1 MSRTARAGWGR
12 RAAGTPARAETSEHL
27 LSNWVKWDE
36 GGWERGKKTKP
47 KTTAF
52 KQLLFTICT
61 EPGGQSIPVQR
72 PPRGRV
78 RHGHTHNRDRW
89 PPLPVLPWPGSGER
103 VGAARL
109 LQGRGRASARGEPL
123 RGWGSRGPESPC
135 PRALGSSRERGSASS
150 RAWCPQPRHGAG
162 GGNWHDPKCLW
173 QSLSVL
179 VPRRALPAAWGSRF
193 KSRRWMRRAA
203 AALSPPAPSGT
214 RCPRVRGAL
223 AGVVGGR
230 VTAQETNL
238 KASGRSG
245 PCKALG
251 RNAGSRLSDVR
262 SPQLCARLPPATPSP
277 SHPGG
282 HRGQRPPRWGQ
293 EQPPPPPTHCSGR
306 RPHAATE
313 LRVLSGV
320 G

>member
-1 MSRTARAGWGR
+1 MGG
-12 RAAGTPARAETSEHL
+12 
-27 LSNWVKWDE
+27 KW
-36 GGWERGKKTKP
+36 GKKTKP

-72 PPRGRV
+72 PPWGRV
-78 RHGHTHNRDRW
+78 RHGHTHTHTTETNG
-89 PPLPVLPWPGSGER
+89 PLSVLPRPGRGER

-109 LQGRGRASARGEPL
+109 LRGRGRASARGEPL

-135 PRALGSSRERGSASS
+135 PRALRSSRERGPASS
-150 RAWCPQPRHGAG
+150 RAWCPQSRHGAG
-162 GGNWHDPKCLW
+162 GGNRHDPKCLW

-179 VPRRALPAAWGSRF
+179 VPCRALPAAWGSRF

-214 RCPRVRGAL
+214 HCPGVRGAL
-223 AGVVGGR
+223 ARVEVGGR
-230 VTAQETNL
+230 GKAGGGVCRVCRFAQETNL

-251 RNAGSRLSDVR
+251 RNPGSRLGDGC
-262 SPQLCARLPPATPSP
+262 SPQLCARLCP
-277 SHPGG
+277 SHPRVGTGG
-282 HRGQRPPRWGQ
+282 RGHLAGAKSSPHLPQPTTPAVGHTLPRRHRAAGAVGCGMSHATGRMSPC
-293 EQPPPPPTHCSGR
+293 PT
-306 RPHAATE
+306 ATC
-313 LRVLSGV
+313 G
-320 G
+320 